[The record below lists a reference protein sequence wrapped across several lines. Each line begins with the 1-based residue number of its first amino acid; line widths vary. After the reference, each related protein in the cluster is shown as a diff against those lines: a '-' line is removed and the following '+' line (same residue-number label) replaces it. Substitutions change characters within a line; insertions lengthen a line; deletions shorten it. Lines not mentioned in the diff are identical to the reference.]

1 MDEETFE
8 DKKSDFIGIRISP
21 WMKELFRDEA
31 KQQGLTLSAF
41 CCELM
46 GIGFNSILDDE
57 ERQSC
62 TDKC

>member
-1 MDEETFE
+1 MDDVTFE
-8 DKKSDFIGIRISP
+8 DKKSEFIGIRIGP
-21 WMKELFRDEA
+21 CMKELFRDEA

-57 ERQSC
+57 ER
-62 TDKC
+62 

>member
-1 MDEETFE
+1 MDDELFGG
-8 DKKSDFIGIRISP
+8 KKSEFIGIRISP
-21 WMKELFRDEA
+21 WMKELFSDEA

-57 ERQSC
+57 ER
-62 TDKC
+62 